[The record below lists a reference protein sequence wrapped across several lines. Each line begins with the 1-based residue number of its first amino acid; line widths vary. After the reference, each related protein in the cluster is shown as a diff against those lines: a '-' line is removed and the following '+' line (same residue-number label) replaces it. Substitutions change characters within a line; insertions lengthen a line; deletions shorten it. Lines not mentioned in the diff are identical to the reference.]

1 MTKTFFGI
9 VLFSVGAGSAPCIG
23 AGALSGTVRST
34 SGAPLFN
41 MTVQAWAAG
50 ALAPVVFI
58 SSEADGSYRL
68 SLPAGSYRV
77 LAFDPAGFYAT
88 DFYAHASSFE
98 SSTSVAVGDGQ
109 SVTGVDFALATAGF
123 LVGFVYDASSGA
135 ALSGITVAAYNAD
148 GTARGFALTTALS
161 PTTAAGGFVLA
172 LPPGSYRLGAFDT
185 LRKYVPTFY
194 PATDTYDLASFIP
207 VFAQQTSAPLSL
219 SLPHA
224 GIVAGSVR
232 DAETGVA
239 LAGLRLDLYASD
251 GTRRFGATTD
261 AAGGFAL
268 AAAPGS
274 YRIGASDPSGRY
286 RPEFYPDVTSFANA
300 PPVLIAADQTSG
312 GLHFSLLLLSSSTT
326 EERFVVAAAQSA
338 GVNGTFFTTDLSA
351 LNPSAAR
358 TAHVV
363 FSWLPTGGGDNSA
376 ATPVPQ
382 DILHGAQLFV
392 SEAVATLFQRTGG
405 GAIRI
410 VSDVPL
416 IVSTR
421 TATPAGALAPGG
433 SFGLGVPGVTRE
445 RSILAGRI
453 PGISVDAA
461 TRTNVG
467 FLNPGPAPITIALAL
482 FDSTGASLANGSV
495 TLGPY
500 GHFQANTIA
509 SYLRVTAL
517 FRNASLRVSS
527 SSPFFAY
534 ATPIDQATGDSSFVA
549 AETE

>member
-1 MTKTFFGI
+1 MTKTLFRLI
-9 VLFSVGAGSAPCIG
+9 LFSVVAGSAPCVG

-34 SGAPLFN
+34 SGAPLPR
-41 MTVQAWAAG
+41 MTVQAWATDAP
-50 ALAPVVFI
+50 APVVF

-68 SLPAGSYRV
+68 SLSAGSYRV

-88 DFYAHASSFE
+88 DFYALASSFE

-123 LVGFVYDASSGA
+123 LVGFVYDTSSGA

-148 GTARGFALTTALS
+148 GTARGFALTTA
-161 PTTAAGGFVLA
+161 AGSFVLA

-185 LRKYVPTFY
+185 NRKYVPTFY
-194 PATDTYDLASFIP
+194 PATDTYDSAS
-207 VFAQQTSAPLSL
+207 VLSVSTLQTSAPLSL

-251 GTRRFGATTD
+251 GTRRFGTTTD

-300 PPVLIAADQTSG
+300 PPVLVAADQTPA
-312 GLHFSLLLLSSSTT
+312 GLHFSLLLVSSSTT
-326 EERFVVAAAQSA
+326 EERFVVAAAQGA

-358 TAHVV
+358 MAHVV

-421 TATPAGALAPGG
+421 TATPAGALASGG

-467 FLNPGPAPITIALAL
+467 FLNPGPASITIALAL

-495 TLGPY
+495 TLAPY

-509 SYLRVTAL
+509 SYLDVKAL

>member
-1 MTKTFFGI
+1 MTKTLFRLI
-9 VLFSVGAGSAPCIG
+9 LFSVAAGSAPCVGACVG

-34 SGAPLFN
+34 SGAPLSG

-50 ALAPVVFI
+50 ALAPVVI
-58 SSEADGSYRL
+58 SSDAAGSYRL
-68 SLPAGSYRV
+68 SLPAGLYRV

-88 DFYAHASSFE
+88 DFYALASSFE

-123 LVGFVYDASSGA
+123 LVGFIRDASSGA

-148 GTARGFALTTALS
+148 GTARGFALTPADGS
-161 PTTAAGGFVLA
+161 FVLA

-185 LRKYVPTFY
+185 NRKYVPTFY
-194 PATDTYDLASFIP
+194 AATDTDTYASASFIP
-207 VFAQQTSAPLSL
+207 VSALQTSASLSL

-239 LAGLRLDLYASD
+239 LAGLRLDLYTSD

-261 AAGGFAL
+261 AVGGFAL

-274 YRIGASDPSGRY
+274 YRLGASDPSGRY

-300 PPVLIAADQTSG
+300 PPVPVAADQTSG
-312 GLHFSLLLLSSSTT
+312 GLDFSLLLLSSSTT

-338 GVNGTFFTTDLSA
+338 GVGGTFFTTDLSA

-363 FSWLPTGGGDNSA
+363 FSWLPSGGGDNSA
-376 ATPVPQ
+376 ATTASRDLLP
-382 DILHGAQLFV
+382 GAQLFV

-410 VSDVPL
+410 VSDAPL

-433 SFGLGVPGVTRE
+433 SFGLGIPGVTRE

-467 FLNPGPAPITIALAL
+467 FLNPGPASITIALAL

-495 TLGPY
+495 TLAPY

-509 SYLRVTAL
+509 SYLGVTAL

>member
-1 MTKTFFGI
+1 MTKTLFRLI
-9 VLFSVGAGSAPCIG
+9 LFSAVAGSAPCVG

-34 SGAPLFN
+34 SGAPLSG

-50 ALAPVVFI
+50 ALAPVFI
-58 SSEADGSYRL
+58 LSDAAGSYHL
-68 SLPAGSYRV
+68 SLPASSYRV
-77 LAFDPAGFYAT
+77 LAFDLAGFYAT

-98 SSTSVAVGDGQ
+98 SSTSVAVGDSQ

-123 LVGFVYDASSGA
+123 LVGFVRDASSGA

-148 GTARGFALTTALS
+148 GTARGFALTPAD
-161 PTTAAGGFVLA
+161 GGFVLA

-185 LRKYVPTFY
+185 NRKYVPTFY
-194 PATDTYDLASFIP
+194 PATDTYDSASVLS
-207 VFAQQTSAPLSL
+207 VFALQTSASLSL

-251 GTRRFGATTD
+251 GTRRFGAPTD
-261 AAGGFAL
+261 VAGGFAL

-274 YRIGASDPSGRY
+274 YRLGASDPSGRY

-300 PPVLIAADQTSG
+300 PPVLVAADQTSG

-382 DILHGAQLFV
+382 DILPGAQLFV

-410 VSDVPL
+410 VSDAPL

-453 PGISVDAA
+453 PGLSVDAA

-467 FLNPGPAPITIALAL
+467 FLNPGPASITIALAL
-482 FDSTGASLANGSV
+482 FDSTGALLANGSV
-495 TLGPY
+495 TLAPY

-509 SYLRVTAL
+509 SYLGVTAL